1 MKVFVF
7 LCVALSLL
15 DRDDTLFIGKIIWKQ
30 MYSRDHPV
38 ALPQFWAGA
47 GGDLDLIHKWRLE
60 TLWALVELPPSGSLL
75 IFEKQNTWFINRSD
89 VPKNRANLS
98 VPLSEYMCFINLSF
112 VPGKRSNTHPARF
125 SVAQRLFC
133 KKMDCFRTL
142 PKLICSSSTVLFSRF

>member
-15 DRDDTLFIGKIIWKQ
+15 DRVGTNLLVKLSESKCIAGIILLHCP
-30 MYSRDHPV
+30 SFER
-38 ALPQFWAGA
+38 

-89 VPKNRANLS
+89 VPINQANLS
-98 VPLSEYMCFINLSF
+98 VPLSEYIYVLHQFIYQGKGLIHTLQDFLLLSDYF
-112 VPGKRSNTHPARF
+112 A
-125 SVAQRLFC
+125 